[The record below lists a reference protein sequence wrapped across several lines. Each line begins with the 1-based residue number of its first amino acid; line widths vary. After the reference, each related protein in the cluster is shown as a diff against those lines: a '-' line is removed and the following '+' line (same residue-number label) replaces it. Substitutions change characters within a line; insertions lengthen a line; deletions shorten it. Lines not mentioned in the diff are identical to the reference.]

1 VAVTITALSVKYLSQ
16 FLPDIYQITHPRI
29 GAIMTNTS
37 TITNTYTVIVYGLGF
52 WGCGNSHDEA
62 IANARKYGRG
72 FNPRKDYHRVFEFT
86 EPVHSVQASLMG
98 VQWEWADKQG
108 DYTFKDINDK
118 EQS

>member
-1 VAVTITALSVKYLSQ
+1 
-16 FLPDIYQITHPRI
+16 
-29 GAIMTNTS
+29 
-37 TITNTYTVIVYGLGF
+37 
-52 WGCGNSHDEA
+52 
-62 IANARKYGRG
+62 
-72 FNPRKDYHRVFEFT
+72 VFEFT

>member
-1 VAVTITALSVKYLSQ
+1 VTTE
-16 FLPDIYQITHPRI
+16 
-29 GAIMTNTS
+29 TS
-37 TITNTYTVIVYGLGF
+37 TITTTYTVIVYGLGF

-118 EQS
+118 EES